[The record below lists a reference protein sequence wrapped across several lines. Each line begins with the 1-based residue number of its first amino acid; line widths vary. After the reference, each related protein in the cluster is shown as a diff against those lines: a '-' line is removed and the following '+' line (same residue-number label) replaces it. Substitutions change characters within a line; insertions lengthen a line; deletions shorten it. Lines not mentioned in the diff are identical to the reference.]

1 MSQPLTLATKANVDL
16 DHSRDVIKR
25 IYRQVFGNRHLME
38 LDVNTS
44 LEALFINGDLTV
56 QGFVTAL
63 AQSETYKKLFLETN
77 SPYKFVEL
85 NFKHLLGRAP
95 HGQSEIMEHVKL
107 LSDRGYETE
116 IASYTYSAEYLTAF
130 GIDQV
135 PYSRGSS
142 TMQGGRTINYAR
154 TNAFEVGYAGYDGAQ
169 KGSTLL
175 KSITTGS
182 VPDISQR
189 KGVGNGGALTIS
201 WSSRKQIG
209 ANRRVAQKSVVSQTS
224 MSSTIKSILSQG
236 GKILS
241 ITKA

>member
-16 DHSRDVIKR
+16 DHSNDVIKR

-95 HGQSEIMEHVKL
+95 HDQSEIMEHVKL
-107 LSDRGYETE
+107 LSDEGYETE

-135 PYSRGSS
+135 PYSRGSN
-142 TMQGGRTINYAR
+142 TMQGGSTINYAR

-182 VPDISQR
+182 VPDITQR

>member
-1 MSQPLTLATKANVDL
+1 MSQPLTLATKANIDL
-16 DHSRDVIKR
+16 DHSSDVIKR

-38 LDVNTS
+38 LDINKS

-95 HGQSEIMEHVKL
+95 HDQSEIMEHVKL
-107 LSDRGYETE
+107 LSDEGYETE

-135 PYSRGSS
+135 PYSRGSN
-142 TMQGGRTINYAR
+142 TMQGGSTINYAR

>member
-1 MSQPLTLATKANVDL
+1 MSQPLTLATKANMDL
-16 DHSRDVIKR
+16 EHSNEVIKR

-38 LDVNTS
+38 LDINKS

-63 AQSETYKKLFLETN
+63 AQSETYKKLFLEPN
-77 SPYKFVEL
+77 NPYKFVEL

-95 HGQSEIMEHVKL
+95 HVKL
-107 LSDRGYETE
+107 MRDEGFESE
-116 IASYTYSAEYLTAF
+116 IASYTYSEEYLTSF

-135 PYSRGSS
+135 PYNRGSS
-142 TMQGGRTINYAR
+142 TMRGGSTINYTR
-154 TNAFEVGYAGYDGAQ
+154 TNAFEVGYAGYDGAM

-175 KSITTGS
+175 QSITTGKT
-182 VPDISQR
+182 PDITGR
-189 KGVGNGGALTIS
+189 KGVGNGGSLTIS
-201 WSSRKQIG
+201 WSSRRQIG

-224 MSSTIKSILSQG
+224 MSSTIKSILAQG

>member
-95 HGQSEIMEHVKL
+95 HDQSEIMEHVKL
-107 LSDRGYETE
+107 LSDEGYETE

>member
-95 HGQSEIMEHVKL
+95 HDQSEIMKHVKL
-107 LSDRGYETE
+107 LSDEGYETE

-182 VPDISQR
+182 VPDITQR

>member
-1 MSQPLTLATKANVDL
+1 MSQPLTLATKANMDL
-16 DHSRDVIKR
+16 DHSNDVIKR

-95 HGQSEIMEHVKL
+95 HDQSEIMEHVKL
-107 LSDRGYETE
+107 LSDEGYETE

-135 PYSRGSS
+135 PYSRGSN
-142 TMQGGRTINYAR
+142 TMQGGSTINYAR

>member
-107 LSDRGYETE
+107 LSDEGYETE

-135 PYSRGSS
+135 PYSRGSN
-142 TMQGGRTINYAR
+142 TMQGGSTINYAR

>member
-38 LDVNTS
+38 LDINTS

-107 LSDRGYETE
+107 LSDEGYETE

-135 PYSRGSS
+135 PYSRGSN
-142 TMQGGRTINYAR
+142 TMQGGSTINYAR

>member
-1 MSQPLTLATKANVDL
+1 MSQPLTLATKANIDL
-16 DHSRDVIKR
+16 DHSNDVIKR

-38 LDVNTS
+38 LYINKS

-63 AQSETYKKLFLETN
+63 AQSETYKKLFLDTN

-95 HGQSEIMEHVKL
+95 DQREIMEHVKL
-107 LSDRGYETE
+107 LSDEGYENE
-116 IASYTYSAEYLTAF
+116 MASYTYSEEYLTAF

-135 PYSRGSS
+135 PYSRGSN
-142 TMQGGRTINYAR
+142 TMQGGSTINYTR

-169 KGSTLL
+169 KTSTLL
-175 KSITTGS
+175 QSLTTGS
-182 VPDISQR
+182 IPDISQR

-201 WSSRKQIG
+201 WSSRKQVG
-209 ANRRVAQKSVVSQTS
+209 ANRRVAQKSVVNQTS

>member
-107 LSDRGYETE
+107 LSDEGYETE

-135 PYSRGSS
+135 PYSRGSN
-142 TMQGGRTINYAR
+142 TMQGGSTINYAR

-201 WSSRKQIG
+201 WSSRRQIG

>member
-1 MSQPLTLATKANVDL
+1 
-16 DHSRDVIKR
+16 
-25 IYRQVFGNRHLME
+25 ME

-95 HGQSEIMEHVKL
+95 HDQSEIMEHVKL
-107 LSDRGYETE
+107 LSDEGYETE

-135 PYSRGSS
+135 PYSRGSN
-142 TMQGGRTINYAR
+142 TMQGGSTINYAR

>member
-95 HGQSEIMEHVKL
+95 HGQSEIMEHVKI
-107 LSDRGYETE
+107 LSDEGYEIE

-135 PYSRGSS
+135 PYSRGSN
-142 TMQGGRTINYAR
+142 TMQGGSTINYAR

>member
-107 LSDRGYETE
+107 LSDEGYETE

-135 PYSRGSS
+135 PYSRGSN
-142 TMQGGRTINYAR
+142 TMQGGSTINYAR

-209 ANRRVAQKSVVSQTS
+209 ANRRVAQKSVVCQTS

>member
-1 MSQPLTLATKANVDL
+1 MSQPLTLATKANADL
-16 DHSRDVIKR
+16 DHSNDVIKR

-38 LDVNTS
+38 LDVNKS

-63 AQSETYKKLFLETN
+63 AQSDTYKKLFLETN

-95 HGQSEIMEHVKL
+95 HDQSEIMEHVKL
-107 LSDRGYETE
+107 LSTEGFENE
-116 IASYTYSAEYLTAF
+116 IASYTYSSEYLTAF

-135 PYSRGSS
+135 PYTRGSN
-142 TMQGGRTINYAR
+142 TMQGGSTINYTR
-154 TNAFEVGYAGYDGAQ
+154 TNAFDAGYAGYDGAQ
-169 KGSTLL
+169 KGSRLL
-175 KSITTGS
+175 KSLTTGS
-182 VPDISQR
+182 VPDIMQR